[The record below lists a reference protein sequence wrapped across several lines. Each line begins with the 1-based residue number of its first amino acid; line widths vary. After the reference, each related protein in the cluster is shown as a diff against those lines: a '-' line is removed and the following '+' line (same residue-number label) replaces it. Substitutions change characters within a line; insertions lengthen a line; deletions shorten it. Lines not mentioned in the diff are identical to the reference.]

1 MSGVRTLKNL
11 RRPVIVAAFGGWNDA
26 SEAATGVI
34 DHVAELTNAELAFAL
49 EPDEFYDFQVNRP
62 TIVSTSATERTI
74 QWPTTEVLVASLPE
88 RDLVLVGGPEP
99 NMKWRTF
106 CARLISAFTSIKP
119 EMVVLLGALLT
130 DAPHSR
136 PVPVTGT
143 CSDPELAADLALQP
157 STYEGPT
164 GIVGVLASECA
175 VIGIPVVSLW
185 ASVPHYVSE
194 PPNPKATVALLARLE
209 DVLDCSLD
217 HGELTEQAEQWEE
230 QVNDLAAEDTEITA
244 YIAALEERRDEA
256 QKETSGDAIAAEFQR
271 FLRRQHPRR

>member
-1 MSGVRTLKNL
+1 
-11 RRPVIVAAFGGWNDA
+11 
-26 SEAATGVI
+26 
-34 DHVAELTNAELAFAL
+34 
-49 EPDEFYDFQVNRP
+49 
-62 TIVSTSATERTI
+62 
-74 QWPTTEVLVASLPE
+74 
-88 RDLVLVGGPEP
+88 
-99 NMKWRTF
+99 
-106 CARLISAFTSIKP
+106 
-119 EMVVLLGALLT
+119 
-130 DAPHSR
+130 
-136 PVPVTGT
+136 
-143 CSDPELAADLALQP
+143 
-157 STYEGPT
+157 
-164 GIVGVLASECA
+164 

-217 HGELTEQAEQWEE
+217 HGELAEQAEQWEE